1 MDYSHLARPKFKQL
15 RKLWLL
21 TISRCRSVLLRVS
34 MISVKYYNL
43 APMLSNFHLVSTRRF
58 LAGFY
63 STSNP
68 VNVFLNKFM
77 DASYAW
83 NRVPGKFKTK
93 FSPTLFC
100 GTTFHTRFVQKT
112 RCSRVYRTIFTQTMI
127 TSKHDWEH
135 RCTDVWILLAAWRWI
150 MQLRL
155 EGGKLGLRSSVKGAV
170 CRRSWFRSHCLWTN

>member
-1 MDYSHLARPKFKQL
+1 METCLSETLVSTCEFIRRYNPEYQHRQQAQLQSMDYSHLARPKFKQL

-93 FSPTLFC
+93 FSPILFAELH
-100 GTTFHTRFVQKT
+100 FTRDSYKKT

-127 TSKHDWEH
+127 TSKHD
-135 RCTDVWILLAAWRWI
+135 
-150 MQLRL
+150 
-155 EGGKLGLRSSVKGAV
+155 
-170 CRRSWFRSHCLWTN
+170 